1 MLTFGFL
8 HHDGEP
14 VEITTNYLERSL
26 TKDCAH
32 KAVVKI
38 MRRFAIPARDL
49 VWAETESL
57 ERTLA

>member
-14 VEITTNYLERSL
+14 VETMTNYLERSV
-26 TKDCAH
+26 TQDCAPE
-32 KAVVKI
+32 AVVKI

-49 VWAETESL
+49 VWAETEAL